1 MTAEELEGLNL
12 AELIDQLDDVLV
24 PDPVP
29 YTPET
34 VGWWAVAGLLVFA
47 FSLATFLVWRRR
59 RRTRY
64 RRVALAELRSIEA
77 RPANETVLRDLAA
90 LVRRTAL
97 AVYPRQDVA
106 HLHGEDWRNFLNR
119 SAGKDLGP
127 GLDGIVDG
135 PYRPESDG
143 QAASE
148 SIGWAKRWIRSHHA

>member
-12 AELIDQLDDVLV
+12 AELIDQLADVVV

-34 VGWWAVAGLLVFA
+34 VGWWVVAGLLAFA
-47 FSLATFLVWRRR
+47 VSLATFLVWRRR

-64 RRVALAELRSIEA
+64 RRIALAELRSIEA
-77 RPANETVLRDLAA
+77 RPADETVLRDLAA

-97 AVYPRQDVA
+97 MVYPRQDVA
-106 HLHGEDWRNFLNR
+106 HLHGEDWRSFLNR

-127 GLDGIVDG
+127 GIEGIVDG
-135 PYRPESDG
+135 PYRQESGDLSMG
-143 QAASE
+143 DAIE
-148 SIGWAKRWIRSHHA
+148 SAKRWIRNHRA